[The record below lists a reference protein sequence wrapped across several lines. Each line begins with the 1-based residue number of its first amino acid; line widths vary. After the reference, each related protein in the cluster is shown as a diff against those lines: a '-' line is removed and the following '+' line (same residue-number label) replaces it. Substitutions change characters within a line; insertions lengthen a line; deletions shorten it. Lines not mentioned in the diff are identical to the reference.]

1 MSAIQRS
8 IESNRSQ
15 EKPSESQQVKTR
27 SPYTEFD
34 LQKAKKRLCDQ
45 YGVPKLGYYRSI
57 IELLMNRLNGQ
68 FSKYVNM
75 NPQLC
80 YGETVPITDR
90 CVSEQVGCSE
100 KIVGDCRRFCKR
112 SGLWN
117 VIRATGKHGNGRC
130 GVWIYAFVG
139 YMNLLPEQPREVMF
153 EEDEDK
159 VLIVDF
165 EGENPTLC
173 SEVKVPSTR
182 KRSSVYSE
190 LSQPVATHSNP
201 DSDRVSEGSEISANK
216 TRLQKQYYS
225 SSIEGEE
232 DKFNKEKRTHY
243 RDRNEPIV
251 QVDSALEKTLV
262 KLSEIRQDS
271 EGNINPIDEAE
282 KPQFRI
288 WLDTYAQR
296 RMKDLSI
303 SYQEALEIL
312 PVAWAIAN
320 RSSLNYRPDTPCYF
334 ANGRSNTYAK
344 PLLYDALKTIQ
355 SGGEPE
361 QEQEPEMD
369 IDSIILQADDES
381 SLSSEEQEVQMYI
394 RKYRALLIRREGNDG
409 SAIVRVMH
417 NTTAQRLGEET
428 VKRLLKLEGI
438 GG

>member
-8 IESNRSQ
+8 IEVSRSQ

-34 LQKAKKRLCDQ
+34 LQKVKKRLCDQ
-45 YGVPKLGYYRSI
+45 YEVPKLGYYRSI

-68 FSKYVNM
+68 FRKYSNM
-75 NPQLC
+75 KPQLC

-90 CVSEQVGCSE
+90 CVAEQVGCSE
-100 KIVGDCRRFCKR
+100 KIVGDCRRFCNR
-112 SGLWN
+112 SGLWT

-139 YMNLLPEQPREVMF
+139 YMNLLPEQPEEVMF
-153 EEDEDK
+153 KEDEDK

-165 EGENPTLC
+165 EGSDFPLG
-173 SEVKVPSTR
+173 SEEKVPSTR
-182 KRSSVYSE
+182 KKSSVYSE
-190 LSQPVATHSNP
+190 LSQPVATHSTP
-201 DSDRVSEGSEISANK
+201 DSDRVSAGSEISATK
-216 TRLQKQYYS
+216 TSLQKQYYS

-232 DKFNKEKRTHY
+232 DKFNKEKRPHY
-243 RDRNEPIV
+243 RDRNEPV
-251 QVDSALEKTLV
+251 AQVDSDLEKTLV
-262 KLSEIRQDS
+262 KLSKIRQDS

-282 KPQFRI
+282 KPQFRV

-312 PVAWAIAN
+312 PVAWGLAN
-320 RSSLNYRPDTPCYF
+320 RASLNYRPDTPCYF

-361 QEQEPEMD
+361 QEPKMD
-369 IDSIILQADDES
+369 LDPILSQGDETES
-381 SLSSEEQEVQMYI
+381 VVNSEEQELRMYI
-394 RKYRALLIRREGNDG
+394 SKYSTLLKAREANNG
-409 SAIVRVMH
+409 SALSRLMR
-417 NTTAQRLGEET
+417 TPLAKKLGEET
-428 VKRLLKLEGI
+428 ARRLLIIEGI
-438 GG
+438 CG